1 MVNANCGREWVISQS
16 RDYTRPGRPIYH
28 RALSKTHQHRRV
40 LHSGW
45 SNMLHL
51 GKMNENGP
59 ENGCYLIDDH
69 IYPIMT
75 IPRRVKAVTSVNQL
89 FTILAALST
98 VDSFGSIDRICLQ
111 QQESSCL
118 SLNSITHIVSN

>member
-1 MVNANCGREWVISQS
+1 
-16 RDYTRPGRPIYH
+16 
-28 RALSKTHQHRRV
+28 
-40 LHSGW
+40 
-45 SNMLHL
+45 MLHL

-98 VDSFGSIDRICLQ
+98 VDSFDSIDQLCLQ
-111 QQESSCL
+111 PLESSRL
-118 SLNSITHIVSN
+118 SLNSITHMYIHYTYVYSD